1 MSTLEKYTAKRRI
14 LSATFLSP
22 RELAEHGLSRHRIA
36 CLVADGRLVR
46 ARNGRYLR
54 AETHPRL
61 LEASRLGG
69 RLDCVSLLAEIGVF
83 VRNRH
88 PLHLQFTPA
97 TTRLPERPQ
106 HVVAHWR
113 KTECER
119 AALAVDLVSAL
130 VQACRCQPAR
140 DAVATLDSA
149 WHSGLVREAEIAEIF
164 RRLPR
169 RYRMLRGLLDPRCE
183 SGAETLMRLLFRAL
197 GCHVEVQVELPG
209 VGRVDLIIDGWLV
222 VECDSKA
229 HHEDWK
235 SQLRDR
241 RRDIAAAGLGYTTI
255 RPVAEDIYHRP
266 DEIVAAMKAILAA
279 HAGRRDP
286 QNSTRRTPLKDPRA
300 PETVERR

>member
-1 MSTLEKYTAKRRI
+1 MSELEKHAAAHRI

-22 RELAEHGLSRHRIA
+22 QALAEHGMSRHRIA

-46 ARNGRYLR
+46 TRNGRYLR
-54 AETHPRL
+54 ADAHPRL

-83 VRNRH
+83 VRDRH

-97 TTRLPERPQ
+97 TTRLPVRPEQ
-106 HVVAHWR
+106 VVAHWR
-113 KTECER
+113 ETECER
-119 AALAVDLVSAL
+119 TALAVDLVSAL
-130 VQACRCQPAR
+130 VQACRCQPPR

-149 WHSGLVREAEIAEIF
+149 WHSGLVDEAEIAEIF

-169 RYRMLRGLLDPRCE
+169 RYRILRDLLDPRCE

-197 GCHVEVQVELPG
+197 GCHVDVQVELPG

-255 RPVAEDIYHRP
+255 RPVAEDIYYRS
-266 DEIVAAMKAILAA
+266 EETLTAMKAILGA
-279 HAGRRDP
+279 HARRQDP
-286 QNSTRRTPLKDPRA
+286 QNSTTQTRLRDRKA
-300 PETVERR
+300 S